1 MQTSQSVDNLFL
13 ISVIGGESFAVPVS
27 FVREIVTMPK
37 ISPVPESETYM
48 RGVINL
54 RDSVIPVIDMRLR
67 LGMISCIDETE
78 AYIQMMND
86 RESDHRNWLQEL
98 EQSVKEKRP
107 FKLATDPRQCAFG
120 KWYYA
125 YDAKTSVNQCIYL
138 NMIMPKFEGPHDSI
152 HEIAKKVAEMQNSN
166 NFDGAMALI
175 EKTRSTELARMIDLF
190 DEARSLIRER
200 KRELA
205 IVIEIKGKKVAMA
218 VDAVESIEHLNQ
230 EMDER
235 MSMPQVGL
243 HDGIIEKISQRT
255 KDDKMVVVLN
265 LENLGNIDAFI
276 STDCQ
281 RT

>member
-1 MQTSQSVDNLFL
+1 MQTSRSVDNLFL
-13 ISVIGGESFAVPVS
+13 ISVIGGESFAIPVN

-37 ISPVPESETYM
+37 ISPIPESETYK
-48 RGVINL
+48 RGVVNL
-54 RDSVIPVIDMRLR
+54 RNSIVPVIDMRLR
-67 LGMISCIDETE
+67 LGMISCKDEAE

-107 FKLATDPRQCAFG
+107 FKLATDPHQCAFG

-125 YDAKTSVNQCIYL
+125 YDANSSVNQCIYL

-152 HEIAKKVAEMQNSN
+152 HEIAKKVADMQNSN

-175 EKTRSTELARMIDLF
+175 EKTRNTELARMIDLF
-190 DEARSLIRER
+190 DEARAIIRER

-205 IVIEIKGKKVAMA
+205 IVVEIKGTKVAMA

-230 EMDER
+230 EIDEK

-243 HDGIIEKISQRT
+243 HDQIIEKISQRT

-265 LENLGNIDAFI
+265 LENLGK
-276 STDCQ
+276 T
-281 RT
+281 